1 MFSLYSSVFSFSSIK
16 MYVWFLSSNE
26 NMPLGSDQV
35 YCANG
40 NQAAVI
46 CLSLFCFNI
55 FFSVSSKEL
64 LHLRCTNLV
73 HLSSTTCCI
82 VGITASL
89 LLLILFFI
97 QPLFFLFISCF
108 VNDFTAPSQLQQ
120 FAKLSQ
126 CLSPAMVVG
135 ICKPLLTSCSC

>member
-1 MFSLYSSVFSFSSIK
+1 
-16 MYVWFLSSNE
+16 
-26 NMPLGSDQV
+26 MPLESDQV

-46 CLSLFCFNI
+46 CFSLLFFNI
-55 FFSVSSKEL
+55 HCILSVSSVIYRELTVNIYKEL

-73 HLSSTTCCI
+73 HLSSMTCCT
-82 VGITASL
+82 VGIRASL

-97 QPLFFLFISCF
+97 QPLFFLFIFCF

-126 CLSPAMVVG
+126 CLSPAIVAC
-135 ICKPLLTSCSC
+135 ICKPLITSCSC